1 MIEKFLFWLKGYLL
15 CTVKGYSIERFMNL
29 CRAKGLHV
37 SKVNKTE
44 EEYTFLISLKDY
56 RKIRPIA
63 RKTKIV
69 PYIKK
74 RYGLPFLLHR
84 YRKRKGLFIGVLLF
98 LCIIYT
104 MSLFIW
110 DIHIEGGY
118 KYTKEALLEFINEN
132 DIYTGMTKSDVNCQQ
147 IEEKIRLEYNDIS
160 WVSAEIKGTR
170 LIIRF
175 TETNMPIP
183 KQDTREP
190 SHLVATKSGIV
201 MNIITRNGTPQVK
214 IGDVIK
220 KDDILVSGIVDVV
233 GDFDALIRKKRVVAD
248 ADIVCKSYY
257 NYNES
262 FPMKYE
268 KKIYTGKEKT
278 TYGIQLLNQKISLYS
293 PRISYHSYDIIK
305 DEAILKL
312 SWNFYLPLRYQ
323 VTTYREYNMQQ
334 QVYTKEEATNIA
346 MNRLKEYLD
355 VLVANDVEIIDNQVK
370 IEIDDNTCTAS
381 GKIIVYES
389 CWDYKQIE
397 ENEWRDNNIDELNGD
412 NH

>member
-1 MIEKFLFWLKGYLL
+1 MIEKLLLWLRGYLL
-15 CTVKGYSIERFMNL
+15 CRIKGYSIERFMNL
-29 CRAKGLHV
+29 CRAKGIHIN
-37 SKVNKTE
+37 KVNKTE
-44 EEYTFLISLKDY
+44 EGFTFLITLKDY
-56 RKIRPIA
+56 RKMRPIA

-69 PYIKK
+69 PYINK
-74 RYGLPFLLHR
+74 RYGLPFFLHR

-110 DIHIEGGY
+110 DINIDGGY
-118 KYTKEALLEFINEN
+118 KYTKEMLLEFINEN
-132 DIYTGMTKSDVNCQQ
+132 DVYTGMIKSDVNCQQ
-147 IEEKIRLEYNDIS
+147 IEEKIRLEYSDIS

-170 LIIRF
+170 LMIKF

-183 KQDTREP
+183 KRETREP
-190 SHLVATKSGIV
+190 SHLVATKSGIIK
-201 MNIITRNGTPQVK
+201 NIITRNGTPQVK
-214 IGDVIK
+214 IGDVIRK
-220 KDDILVSGIVDVV
+220 GDVLVSGVVDVV
-233 GDFDALIRKKRVVAD
+233 GDFDVLIRKKMVVAD

-262 FPMKYE
+262 FPLEYE
-268 KKIYTGKEKT
+268 KKIYTGKEKSK
-278 TYGIQLLNQKISLYS
+278 YGIQVLNQKISFYS
-293 PRISYHSYDIIK
+293 PRISYRSYDIIT
-305 DEAILKL
+305 DEAVLKL

-323 VTTYREYNMQQ
+323 VTTCREYYLKK
-334 QVYTKEEATNIA
+334 QVYTKEEATSIA

-397 ENEWRDNNIDELNGD
+397 ENEWRDGNVDELSGD